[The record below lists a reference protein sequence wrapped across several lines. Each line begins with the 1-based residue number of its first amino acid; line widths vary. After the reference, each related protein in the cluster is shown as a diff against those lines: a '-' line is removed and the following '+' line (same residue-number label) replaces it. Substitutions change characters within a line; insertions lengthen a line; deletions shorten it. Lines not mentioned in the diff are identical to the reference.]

1 MAKITVNEAALSGF
15 THYERFN
22 HLDLQRTG
30 YLSTIGA
37 ANQRK
42 VGSMAPGDYI
52 DLAMLYQV
60 TDPAGATDLT
70 IDFGTTGAD
79 PDELLDNGDVD
90 GATQV
95 LVNTGD
101 QLKQS
106 TTGATLPIVGYANN
120 TTGALSLLMEFNGT
134 VGDLTAG
141 EWVLCWRQAE
151 PARLR

>member
-1 MAKITVNEAALSGF
+1 MPRVTNNELGNGITDYV
-15 THYERFN
+15 RFDY
-22 HLDLQRTG
+22 LDLQTTG
-30 YLSTIGA
+30 FLSTLDA

-42 VGSMAPGDYI
+42 VGQMAAGDYI
-52 DLAMLYQV
+52 DFAMLYQV

-70 IDFGTTGAD
+70 IDFGVASAD
-79 PDELLDNGDVD
+79 PDELLDAGDVD

-120 TTGALSLLMEFNGT
+120 TTGAVNLVMEFNGT
-134 VGDLTAG
+134 HSSLTAG
-141 EWVLCWRQAE
+141 EWILAWRQVR
-151 PARLR
+151 PALLK